1 MLKEEDVVE
10 LKTLKDYVLMKG
22 SFIVECQEEFCQDAW
37 GMKRPRENGRKYTTK
52 FVKSMTGSAYTEGCK
67 EQVSIGQAW
76 ARCRLDP
83 NSV

>member
-1 MLKEEDVVE
+1 MVE

-22 SFIVECQEEFCQDAW
+22 SFIIECQEEFCQDAW
-37 GMKRPRENGRKYTTK
+37 GMKRPKENGRKYTIEL
-52 FVKSMTGSAYTEGCK
+52 VKSTARSTYIEGCR

-76 ARCRLDP
+76 ARCRLDT